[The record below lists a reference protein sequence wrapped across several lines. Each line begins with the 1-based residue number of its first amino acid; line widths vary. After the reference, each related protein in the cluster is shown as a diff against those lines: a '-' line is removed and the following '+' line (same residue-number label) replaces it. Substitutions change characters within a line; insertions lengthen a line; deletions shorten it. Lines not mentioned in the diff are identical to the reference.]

1 MKFSDFNNKKLGTSF
16 EESLSDY
23 LSYKGFWIQPVTPNQ
38 DGQSADILAIKGGQA
53 YLIDAKVCSNGI
65 FDIQRIE
72 ENQESSM
79 KKFKDCGNET
89 GLFALWID
97 KQVIVIC
104 SIDDLKQL
112 AQAKQK
118 RYLNSSDIE
127 SISIPLEEWADE
139 VRL

>member
-1 MKFSDFNNKKLGTSF
+1 MKFSDFNNKNLGNDF
-16 EESLSDY
+16 EESLSNY
-23 LSYKGFWIQPVTPNQ
+23 LSYKGFWVQLVTPNQ

-53 YLIDAKVCSNGI
+53 YLIDAKVCSNGT

-79 KKFKDCGNET
+79 KKFKDCGNGA

-97 KQVIVIC
+97 KQTIAIC
-104 SIDDLKQL
+104 SIDDLKELSQV
-112 AQAKQK
+112 KQK
-118 RYLNSSDIE
+118 RYLNSLEIE
-127 SISIPLEEWADE
+127 SISTPLEEWADE